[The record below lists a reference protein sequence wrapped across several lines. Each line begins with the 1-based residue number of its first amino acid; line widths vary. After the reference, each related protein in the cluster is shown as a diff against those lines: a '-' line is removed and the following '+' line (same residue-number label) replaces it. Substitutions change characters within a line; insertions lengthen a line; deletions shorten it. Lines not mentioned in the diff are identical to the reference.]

1 MRFTGKHGSL
11 ALVLILGWTTA
22 GLSQAGKPDSKPIP
36 APPPI
41 TLPLASLT
49 PDATIELGGD
59 RRITVTPDAVWV
71 ASRATGNL
79 IRIDPKTNVPDKPI
93 PIGKEPC
100 HSLVQAFKSLWTSAV
115 RSGFARPIRSAGRCS
130 SKDAP
135 AEKPAD
141 KPADA
146 SGAKKPKDPI
156 TLITTA
162 VHGAGPIVSATGSVW
177 MVTNGGASL
186 VRVDPDTNTVVAEVS
201 LPAAATAIAVSG
213 DALWLVS
220 SAKNVAL
227 RVNGYSNVV
236 EETVKVGPS
245 PIAIAS
251 GEGSVWTLNGGDGSL
266 SRIDPKTNK
275 VTETIKAGITAS
287 NGAILVGEGSV
298 WVSTPGS
305 PLARID
311 PRTNTLA
318 QRFTGPGGGVFALG
332 LKSIWLAAT
341 PTHIWRI
348 DPKRVEATRK
358 QNRPQD
364 VGAVAAMPNRS
375 EASRQR
381 IQQPAGG
388 LALSL
393 THGLRVLGFSGSR
406 GPRVLG
412 PSGRSRCS
420 LGSSGNNCSSS
431 SAP

>member
-71 ASRATGNL
+71 ASRATGDL
-79 IRIDPKTNVPDKPI
+79 IRIDPKTNLPDKPI

-100 HSLVQAFKSLWTSAV
+100 HSLVQAFKSLWTSLCSPGSLV
-115 RSGFARPIRSAGRCS
+115 RFNPPAASPA
-130 SKDAP
+130 KDA
-135 AEKPAD
+135 AAD

-146 SGAKKPKDPI
+146 SAAKKPKDPI

-162 VHGAGPIVSATGSVW
+162 VHGAGPIVSATGSIW

-186 VRVDPDTNTVVAEVS
+186 IRVDPDTNAVVAEVS
-201 LPAAATAIAVSG
+201 LPAPATAIAVSG
-213 DALWLVS
+213 DALWVVS
-220 SAKNVAL
+220 SAKNVAI

-236 EETVKVGPS
+236 EEIVKVGPS

-266 SRIDPKTNK
+266 SRVDPKTNK
-275 VTETIKAGITAS
+275 VTETITAGVTGA
-287 NGAILVGEGSV
+287 NGTILVGEGSV

-311 PRTNTLA
+311 PRTNALA
-318 QRFTGPGGGVFALG
+318 QRFTGSGGGVFALG

-358 QNRPQD
+358 
-364 VGAVAAMPNRS
+364 
-375 EASRQR
+375 
-381 IQQPAGG
+381 
-388 LALSL
+388 
-393 THGLRVLGFSGSR
+393 
-406 GPRVLG
+406 
-412 PSGRSRCS
+412 
-420 LGSSGNNCSSS
+420 
-431 SAP
+431 